1 MSLAKEVWA
10 KVSTDLEN
18 ISLIRDELTQKR
30 DLLCKQNIIT
40 QQENTSDDNEVIMY
54 HKTLN
59 ETIKIPVVVYD
70 KYKQTKTLQNLGKY
84 LEIYSQ
90 IIEDS
95 KFHQKCIETEN
106 IEKSVEI
113 LEKMNENILNLK
125 DLGLQWNEMEE
136 EISKIISESLEL
148 TWNYLSV
155 KINHMINHLNWPY
168 HTENSSIIDKS
179 KFLNLATNY
188 SHLTRVDSVSKHVN
202 KIVYDSPICLLTSRL
217 NKRFVYHFSGV
228 KESNN
233 INKPEWC
240 FKTDSKMDRA

>member
-84 LEIYSQ
+84 
-90 IIEDS
+90 
-95 KFHQKCIETEN
+95 
-106 IEKSVEI
+106 
-113 LEKMNENILNLK
+113 NLK
-125 DLGLQWNEMEE
+125 N
-136 EISKIISESLEL
+136 
-148 TWNYLSV
+148 
-155 KINHMINHLNWPY
+155 
-168 HTENSSIIDKS
+168 
-179 KFLNLATNY
+179 
-188 SHLTRVDSVSKHVN
+188 
-202 KIVYDSPICLLTSRL
+202 
-217 NKRFVYHFSGV
+217 
-228 KESNN
+228 
-233 INKPEWC
+233 
-240 FKTDSKMDRA
+240 